1 MAGSPADSETTASNL
16 PIAQTAPTF
25 GKPPEGARR
34 VTFLLIN
41 LIIAVEPSGEARTI
55 RWSAVLQLWSLWE
68 VRGTGVVAG
77 PEQDPGEP
85 VALGEQLIQRR
96 SKLAVADR
104 QRAMFIRAGALGAH

>member
-1 MAGSPADSETTASNL
+1 MAGIPADSETTASNL

-55 RWSAVLQLWSLWE
+55 RWPAVLTA
-68 VRGTGVVAG
+68 VVFMGGPGDGRRGRRRAG
-77 PEQDPGEP
+77 PG
-85 VALGEQLIQRR
+85 
-96 SKLAVADR
+96 
-104 QRAMFIRAGALGAH
+104 